1 MKKIL
6 LVFIAAA
13 GISFFG
19 SCEKETASLE
29 GTSWKDD
36 ITDDERGPVCEL
48 DFTSEKVTFS
58 RISSDGTILDP
69 SLTGTYTYD
78 NSTVTL
84 RLESMG
90 MDGKMYT
97 QTCVGA
103 IKRKTMNIQIVT
115 GDILWTLELE
125 KQ

>member
-1 MKKIL
+1 MIMKRIL

-13 GISFFG
+13 GMSFFG

-29 GTSWKDD
+29 GTSWKDY
-36 ITDDERGPVCEL
+36 ITVCEL
-48 DFTSEKVTFS
+48 DFTSDEVTFS
-58 RISSDGTILDP
+58 RISSDGTLLEP
-69 SLTGTYTYD
+69 VLTGMYSYD
-78 NSTVTL
+78 NPTVTL
-84 RLESMG
+84 QLESMG

-103 IKRKTMNIQIVT
+103 IKKKTMNIQIMT
-115 GDILWTLELE
+115 GDILWTLELK